1 MDCKKPLY
9 FIISVLV
16 LLSLTIIS
24 CKGKSEVTLASDS
37 IVVEDAFKKSNGE
50 LCKIKTRVEI
60 SYPKDYKD
68 KGNAEQLQR
77 LYCKSVLHCSDTVSD
92 MKWALNY
99 YAKSLITQNSPLQV
113 NQDKAEAEDDYDN
126 IDVDNFEITVKIT
139 NVYNDNDV
147 LSFCCEKVVKKN
159 DKETSVTHRY
169 VNLDLLLMKKITH
182 NDLFYGN
189 SEGQINQMLK
199 SKLIES
205 QNVRDE
211 DELYMCGYYNLS
223 NLVITD
229 NFYFSE
235 NGITWCYEPGV
246 LAVPAVGETSLLLPF
261 EELMRFKC
269 EESALNRI

>member
-1 MDCKKPLY
+1 MDHKKPLY
-9 FIISVLV
+9 FIIPMLV

-60 SYPKDYKD
+60 SYPEDYKD
-68 KGNAEQLQR
+68 KGNTEQLQR
-77 LYCKSVLHCSDTVSD
+77 LFCKSLLHCPDTVSD
-92 MKWALNY
+92 IKSALNY

-113 NQDKAEAEDDYDN
+113 NQDNAEAEEDYDN

-159 DKETSVTHRY
+159 DKETSDTHRY

-182 NDLFYGN
+182 NDLFFGN

-205 QNVRDE
+205 QNVKDE

-246 LAVPAVGETSLLLPF
+246 LAVPAVGETSLMLPF

>member
-1 MDCKKPLY
+1 MDLKKTLY
-9 FIISVLV
+9 SIIPMLV
-16 LLSLTIIS
+16 MLSLTIIS

-37 IVVEDAFKKSNGE
+37 ILVEDSFKKSNGE

-60 SYPKDYKD
+60 SYPKEYVD
-68 KGNAEQLQR
+68 KGNTEQLQR
-77 LYCKSVLHCSDTVSD
+77 LFYKSVLHCPDSVSD
-92 MKWALNY
+92 IKLALNY

-113 NQDKAEAEDDYDN
+113 NQDNAEVEEDYDN
-126 IDVDNFEITVKIT
+126 IDVENFEITVKIS

-182 NDLFYGN
+182 NDLFFGN

-205 QNVRDE
+205 QNVKDE

-269 EESALNRI
+269 EDSALNRI

>member
-1 MDCKKPLY
+1 MDHKKPLY
-9 FIISVLV
+9 SIIPMLV

-37 IVVEDAFKKSNGE
+37 IVIEDAFKKSNGE
-50 LCKIKTRVEI
+50 LCKIKTTVFVSFPE
-60 SYPKDYKD
+60 SHKD
-68 KGNAEQLQR
+68 KSSSEQLKQ
-77 LYCKSVLHCSDTVSD
+77 LFCKHVLHCPDSATDI
-92 MKWALNY
+92 KQALNY
-99 YAKSLITQNSPLQV
+99 YAKWLIAQNAPLRTD
-113 NQDKAEAEDDYDN
+113 QDSEVAEEDYEN
-126 IDVDNFEITVKIT
+126 IDIDDFEITVRIT
-139 NVYNDNDV
+139 NVYNNNDL
-147 LSFCCEKVVKKN
+147 LSFCCAKVIKKN

-169 VNLDLLLMKKITH
+169 VNLDLSTMKKLSH
-182 NDLFYGN
+182 NDLFYSSG
-189 SEGQINQMLK
+189 EGQINQMLK

-205 QNVRDE
+205 QNVKDE

-223 NLVITD
+223 NLTVTD
-229 NFYFSE
+229 NFYFGE